1 MPNVIGSLSNFM
13 NTLFKDEFIN
23 QSVYRINEN
32 TKRIIKCLD
41 EIDETEVWQRS
52 NENSNSFGNII
63 LHLCGNI
70 TQYAI
75 SALGETEDIRMRDKE
90 FSAKDGST
98 KNELAAKLESTVDEA
113 IRIIESLDEARLLKT
128 YSVQGFDLSGI
139 GIIIHVAEHYSYHT
153 GQIAFWIKQ
162 LKNKDLE
169 FYAGVDLNVKN
180 KN

>member
-1 MPNVIGSLSNFM
+1 MAA
-13 NTLFKDEFIN
+13 LFQQEFIN

-32 TKRIIKCLD
+32 TKRILKCLN
-41 EIDETEVWQRS
+41 EIDETEIWLRS
-52 NENSNSFGNII
+52 NENSNSIGNII

-70 TQYAI
+70 TQYVI
-75 SALGETEDIRMRDKE
+75 SALGGIEDIRMRDKE

-98 KNELAAKLESTVDEA
+98 KNELSEKLESTVDEA
-113 IRIIESLDEARLLKT
+113 VCIIDSLNEERLLKT

-139 GIIIHVAEHYSYHT
+139 GIIIHVTEHYSYHT

-162 LKNKDLE
+162 LKNKDLV
-169 FYAGVDLNVKN
+169 FYAGVNLNVKN

>member
-1 MPNVIGSLSNFM
+1 MA
-13 NTLFKDEFIN
+13 TLFQQEFIN

-32 TKRIIKCLD
+32 TKRILKCLN
-41 EIDETEVWQRS
+41 EVDETEAWLRS
-52 NENSNSFGNII
+52 NENSNSIGNII

-70 TQYAI
+70 TQYVI
-75 SALGETEDIRMRDKE
+75 SALGGIEDIRMRDKE

-98 KNELAAKLESTVDEA
+98 KNELSAKLESTVNEA
-113 IRIIESLDEARLLKT
+113 IRIIENIDEERLLKT
-128 YSVQGFDLSGI
+128 YSVQGFNLSGI
-139 GIIIHVAEHYSYHT
+139 GIIIHVTEHYSYHT